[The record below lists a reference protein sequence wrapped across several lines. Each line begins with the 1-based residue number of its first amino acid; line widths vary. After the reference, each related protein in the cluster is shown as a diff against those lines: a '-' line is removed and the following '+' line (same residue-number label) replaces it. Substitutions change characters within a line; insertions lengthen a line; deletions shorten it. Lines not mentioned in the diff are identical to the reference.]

1 MKRNWGKIELDEQF
15 TLIPS
20 ENHLV
25 LSKKTSA
32 NRLGFAVLLKYFQ
45 QEAQFPNNKQD
56 VPKAVVQHLADQV
69 DASIDDFF
77 EKYGWGGKERSY
89 TDHRKAIRK
98 LFGFQELTAH
108 DNDRFAEWLKGQV
121 QFTHDAEYLK
131 NQAYSLFRK
140 WKVEPPSP
148 GSLMRM
154 IESAMDIFEKNFY
167 KSTYEQLSS
176 KTCSRLDALL
186 ETHRGGESDVS
197 LDTEF
202 PEKEKTDILTFRQLL
217 SSPGKPS
224 VNTMEMEV
232 KKLLAIQ
239 HLQIPNDLFKQTP
252 PKLVMKYRLR
262 AATETVTELRAH
274 PESIRYTLLA
284 ILFWHRLTEIT
295 DDLADLLIEITH
307 KFGNKAKN
315 TTRKETIEEL
325 ERVKGKNKHIVNLL
339 EAAVD
344 HPDGVIQDTLFP
356 IVSPAMI
363 QDIIKDM
370 KRNHREYK
378 ETIYTKMHAS
388 YQSHYRKALSKILKN
403 LTFRSNNQ
411 THQPVIKAIQLI
423 REYSESGQRYFAA
436 EDDVPIDGV
445 IQPKWKD
452 IIIET
457 DSKGM
462 ERVNRI
468 NYEIAVLQS
477 LRTRLRCKEIWVE
490 GANRYRNPD
499 EDLPQDF
506 EENKEEHFQALK
518 APLDVE
524 LFISEI
530 IQLMKDRLSLL
541 NQGFEDKSNQQVS
554 VMTKNNK
561 GWIRVSPLDKQQD
574 PPHLAQIKYE
584 IKNRWADINLLDLLK
599 ETDFHTGFTNH
610 FKTTADREILDRKT
624 IQRRLLL
631 SLFGLGTNTGL
642 KAVSAGSHTDS
653 YRELLYI
660 RNKFIHKD
668 HLRKA
673 NAVVTNHI
681 IYNRMKEVW
690 GEATT
695 ACASDSKHFGSW
707 DQNLLTEWHPRYK
720 KYGVMIYWH
729 TDRKSACIYSQLKT
743 CLSSEVAAMIE
754 GVLRHCTDMEIDRN
768 YVDTHGQSVV
778 AFAFCHLLGFKLMPR
793 FKNIGSQKLYRP
805 ESGMN
810 EAYPHLQE
818 VLTRPINWDLIRQQY
833 EQIIKYAT
841 ALRLGTASAE
851 AILKRFTRDTQHP
864 TYRALCE
871 LGKAIKTIFLCE
883 YLHSEEIRREIHE
896 GLNTVE
902 HWNSVNTYIFYGKNS
917 DLRSN
922 SIDDQEVAALS
933 LQLLQNCLVYM
944 NTLMVQEILY
954 DNNQHLLKKMTPEDF
969 RGLTPLFYNHVN
981 PYGTFK
987 LNMDQRIPIK
997 LKVS

>member
-1 MKRNWGKIELDEQF
+1 MKRNWNEDELLEHF
-15 TLIPS
+15 GIVPVERKLIG
-20 ENHLV
+20 N
-25 LSKKTSA
+25 KTGAS
-32 NRLGFAVLLKYFQ
+32 RLGFSVLLKYFQ
-45 QEAQFPNNKQD
+45 QEAQFPTKKQEI
-56 VPKAVVQHLADQV
+56 PKVVV
-69 DASIDDFF
+69 DYIASQLGMASDLF
-77 EKYGWGGKERSY
+77 EEYRWGAEERNFTY
-89 TDHRKAIRK
+89 HRKQIREF
-98 LFGFQELTAH
+98 FGFSEWSFKEIDQ
-108 DNDRFAEWLKGQV
+108 FKEWLKEQV
-121 QFTHDAEYLK
+121 QLTHDVEYLK
-131 NQAYSLFRK
+131 NQAYSLFRR

-154 IESAMDIFEKNFY
+154 IESAIDTFEKNFY
-167 KSTYEQLSS
+167 TSTYEQLSP
-176 KTCSRLDALL
+176 KTCSRLDTLL
-186 ETHRGGESDVS
+186 VSHSDGESDEF

-202 PEKEKTDILTFRQLL
+202 SEEEKADMFTFRQLL

-224 VNTMEMEV
+224 VNTIEMEV
-232 KKLLAIQ
+232 NKLFAIQ
-239 HLQIPNDLFKQTP
+239 HLQIPKELFKQIP

-274 PESIRYTLLA
+274 PEPIRYTLLA
-284 ILFWHRLTEIT
+284 ILFWHRLAEIT
-295 DDLADLLIEITH
+295 DYLADLLIEITH

-315 TTRKETIEEL
+315 STRKETIEEL

-339 EAAVD
+339 EAVVD
-344 HPDGVIQDTLFP
+344 HPDGVIEDTLFP
-356 IVSPAMI
+356 IVSSSMI

-370 KRNHREYK
+370 KRNNREYR
-378 ETIYTKMHAS
+378 EIIYTKMHAS
-388 YQSHYRKALSKILKN
+388 YQNHYRKALSKILKN
-403 LTFRSNNQ
+403 ITFRSNNQ
-411 THQPVIKAIQLI
+411 FHQPVIEAIQLI
-423 REYSESGQRYFAA
+423 REYGDSGQRYFAA
-436 EDDVPIDGV
+436 GDEVPIDGV

-452 IIIET
+452 IIVET

-477 LRTRLRCKEIWVE
+477 LRTRLRCKEIWIE

-506 EENKEEHFQALK
+506 EERKEEHFKALK
-518 APLDVE
+518 APLDAD
-524 LFISEI
+524 LFISDI
-530 IQLMKDRLSLL
+530 IQLMKDRLSVL
-541 NQGFEDKSNQQVS
+541 NQGFEDKTNQKVS
-554 VMTKNNK
+554 IVTKNNK
-561 GWIRVSPLDKQQD
+561 GWIRVSPLDKQQA
-574 PPHLAQIKYE
+574 PPHLAQIKQE
-584 IKNRWADINLLDLLK
+584 IKNRWSDINLLDLLK
-599 ETDFHTGFTNH
+599 ETDFHTGFTEH
-610 FKTTADREILDRKT
+610 FKTTADREILERKT
-624 IQRRLLL
+624 VQRRLLL

-642 KAVSAGSHTDS
+642 KAVSAGSYTDS

-660 RNKFIHKD
+660 RKKFIHKD
-668 HLRKA
+668 HLRQA

-681 IYNRMKEVW
+681 IYNRLKEVW

-729 TDRKSACIYSQLKT
+729 TDRKSACIYSQLKS

-805 ESGMN
+805 EPGMN

-818 VLTRPINWDLIRQQY
+818 VLSRPINWDLIRQQY

-851 AILKRFTRDTQHP
+851 SILKRFTRDTQHP

-883 YLHSEEIRREIHE
+883 YLHAEEIRREIHE

-917 DLRSN
+917 DIRSN
-922 SIDDQEVAALS
+922 FIEDQEVAVLS

-954 DNNQHLLKKMTPEDF
+954 DNNQYWLKKMTPEDF

-981 PYGTFK
+981 PYDSFK
-987 LNMDQRIPIK
+987 LNMEQRIPIK
-997 LKVS
+997 LKIS

>member
-1 MKRNWGKIELDEQF
+1 MKRNWSKKELEEHF
-15 TLIPS
+15 TLLPS
-20 ENHLV
+20 EDHLV

-45 QEAQFPNNKQD
+45 LEAQFPNKKQD
-56 VPKAVVQHLADQV
+56 VPKVVVQHLADQINSSV
-69 DASIDDFF
+69 EDFF
-77 EKYGWGGKERSY
+77 DKYSWGGKERSY
-89 TDHRKAIRK
+89 TDHRKAIRN
-98 LFGFQELTAH
+98 FFSFRELTAH
-108 DNDRFAEWLKGQV
+108 DNALFSKSLEEEV
-121 QFTHDAEYLK
+121 QFTHDIEYLK
-131 NQAYSLFRK
+131 NQAYSLFRT
-140 WKVEPPSP
+140 WKVEPPSV
-148 GSLMRM
+148 GSLKRM
-154 IESAMDIFEKNFY
+154 IESAIDKFEKNLY
-167 KSTYEQLSS
+167 QITYQKLSS

-186 ETHRGGESDVS
+186 ESHSNEENDEFF
-197 LDTEF
+197 DTNF
-202 PEKEKTDILTFRQLL
+202 TDEENNGILSFRELL
-217 SSPGKPS
+217 SSSGKPS
-224 VNTMEMEV
+224 VKAMDMEV
-232 KKLLAIQ
+232 KKMLSIQ
-239 HLQIPNDLFKQTP
+239 HLQIPQDLCKQLS
-252 PKLVMKYRLR
+252 PKIVKKYRLR

-274 PESIRYTLLA
+274 PDPIRYTLLT
-284 ILFWHRLTEIT
+284 ILFRHRLSEIIDT
-295 DDLADLLIEITH
+295 LADLLDDITH

-315 TTRKETIEEL
+315 TTRKEAIEEL

-344 HPDGVIQDTLFP
+344 YPDGIIQDTLFP
-356 IVSPAMI
+356 IVSSDLI

-370 KRNHREYK
+370 TRNNREYQEK
-378 ETIYTKMHAS
+378 IYTRMHSS
-388 YQSHYRKALSKILKN
+388 YQGHYRKNLSNILKN

-411 THQPVIKAIQLI
+411 SHQPVIESIQLI
-423 REYSESGQRYFAA
+423 REYAESGQRYFAVGD
-436 EDDVPIDGV
+436 EVPIDGV

-457 DSKGM
+457 DNKGT

-477 LRTRLRCKEIWVE
+477 LRTRLCCKEVWIE

-506 EENKEEHFQALK
+506 EERKKEHFQALK
-518 APLDVE
+518 APIDSD
-524 LFISEI
+524 LFISKI
-530 IQLMKDRLSLL
+530 KQVMKYRLNQL
-541 NQGFEDKSNQQVS
+541 NQGFKDKSNQKVTIT
-554 VMTKNNK
+554 MKNNK
-561 GWIRVSPLDKQQD
+561 GWIRVSPLDKQLE
-574 PPHLAQIKYE
+574 PPQLAHIKQE
-584 IKNRWADINLLDLLK
+584 IKHRWSNVNLLDLLK
-599 ETDFHTGFTNH
+599 EADFHTGFTKH

-631 SLFGLGTNTGL
+631 SLFGLGTNAGL
-642 KAVSAGSHTDS
+642 KAVSAGNNTDS
-653 YRELLYI
+653 YRELRYI

-668 HLRKA
+668 HLRQA
-673 NAVVTNHI
+673 NAEVANHI
-681 IYNRMKEVW
+681 IYHRMKEVW

-720 KYGVMIYWH
+720 KHGVMIYWH
-729 TDRKSACIYSQLKT
+729 TDRKSACIYSQLKS

-754 GVLRHCTDMEIDRN
+754 GVLHHCTDMEIDRN

-778 AFAFCHLLGFKLMPR
+778 AFAFCHILGFKLMPR

-805 ESGMN
+805 ETGMN
-810 EAYPHLQE
+810 DEYEHLQK
-818 VLTRPINWDLIRQQY
+818 VLSKPINWDLIRQQY
-833 EQIIKYAT
+833 VQIMKYSA

-851 AILKRFTRDTQHP
+851 AILKRFTRDSQHP
-864 TYRALCE
+864 TYSALCE

-883 YLHSEEIRREIHE
+883 YLYSEEIRREIHE

-902 HWNSVNTYIFYGKNS
+902 HWNSVNSYIFYGKNS
-917 DLRSN
+917 EIRSN
-922 SIDDQEVAALS
+922 SIEDQEVSAFS

-944 NTLMVQEILY
+944 NTLMVQEVLY
-954 DNNQHLLKKMTPEDF
+954 DNNQYWLKKMTPEDF